1 MAHIWQGADV
11 QVLENHLG
19 PLLRWADAAPRR
31 RDGCL
36 PVSALM
42 VSSALQILLESIGS
56 GEAWH
61 RDAYDIM
68 MCTIRSHVHESTEK
82 ACG

>member
-31 RDGCL
+31 
-36 PVSALM
+36 PLM